1 MNKLVH
7 YILIAIMFNWNIAV
21 FAEEENKG
29 CKWEVVEET
38 DTYIQESCVGGEDGS
53 FQARIRSKPVDGS
66 IVIVEAPKK
75 NKKKANPIQEFKDKV
90 EEAPK
95 IIEKVE
101 KIEKIEEEVKI
112 TEKKIENFKVNNELK
127 EKQKLEARTNKT
139 ETKDDKDLAEK
150 VEEKVTNAIK
160 NKELADVEVAD
171 VEKPELKTTIK
182 ENEDNAKATE
192 KLVEKAE
199 EKAWAELDT
208 EQKVD
213 WRRLYELLPS
223 LIVDNEKVKAAEED
237 YNAAVATLKSEYS
250 AYYPQVSISIGNN
263 WEDDRTPAKGTY
275 PNNTITHDSKHGIQK
290 SITITQMI
298 WDGGRTNSVID
309 KAKATAQ
316 QAYYRLELAKEDVVM
331 EAINAWLNLQKA
343 WNTHEANKKVEANAM
358 VTLQM
363 TIEKVKKGEGS
374 KLEQLQIEQ
383 QYRTY
388 QTLSMTSKLA
398 LDSAIQRY
406 HNVWRFFPH
415 NIEEMPTPIA
425 DLLGLIPVQGTPV
438 NNNTTLRIAKMD
450 IDIAQEQLRFAD
462 AEFKPRIDG
471 KLSYTEKD
479 GELAGGYDTDSSQK
493 EEWRADITMTW
504 KLFGG
509 FKNRHL
515 KNADRSKLYAA
526 NLRYDDVKRTVDE
539 QFKNAWNNYVLVE
552 KNLATLKRTVE
563 INDEMYK
570 LTLADFQAG
579 NTPIMAV
586 FGMKTAHLMSE
597 VAYKNAQV
605 DLLIARYQLHKVLG
619 LVNPLI
625 K

>member
-38 DTYIQESCVGGEDGS
+38 ETYIQESCVGGEDGS

-95 IIEKVE
+95 IVEKVE

-127 EKQKLEARTNKT
+127 EKQKLEAKT
-139 ETKDDKDLAEK
+139 TPTEPK
-150 VEEKVTNAIK
+150 EEKKITDKV
-160 NKELADVEVAD
+160 
-171 VEKPELKTTIK
+171 VEKE
-182 ENEDNAKATE
+182 ED
-192 KLVEKAE
+192 
-199 EKAWAELDT
+199 KAWAELDA
-208 EQKVD
+208 EQKID

-237 YNAAVATLKSEYS
+237 YNAAVDTLKSEYS

>member
-1 MNKLVH
+1 ML
-7 YILIAIMFNWNIAV
+7 NWNIAV
-21 FAEEENKG
+21 FADDDVEG

-38 DTYIQESCVGGEDGS
+38 ETYIQESCAGEDGS
-53 FQARIRSKPVDGS
+53 YQARIRSKPIDGS

-75 NKKKANPIQEFKDKV
+75 NNKKANPIQEFKDKV

-95 IIEKVE
+95 IVEKVE
-101 KIEKIEEEVKI
+101 KIEEIEKEVKE
-112 TEKKIENFKVNNELK
+112 TEKKIENLKVNNELK
-127 EKQKLEARTNKT
+127 EKQKIESKTNKIFVR
-139 ETKDDKDLAEK
+139 DDKEVKEFVDK
-150 VEEKVTNAIK
+150 KIVTKQNEE
-160 NKELADVEVAD
+160 
-171 VEKPELKTTIK
+171 
-182 ENEDNAKATE
+182 NAKATE
-192 KLVEKAE
+192 KLVEEAE
-199 EKAWAELDT
+199 EQAWAELDS

-213 WRRLYELLPS
+213 WRRIYELLPS
-223 LIVDNEKVKAAEED
+223 LIVDNEKIKAAEED
-237 YNAAVATLKSEYS
+237 YNAAVDTLKSEYS

-263 WEDDRTPAKGTY
+263 WEDDRTPSKGTY
-275 PNNTITHDSKHGIQK
+275 PDNTITHDSKQGIQK

-343 WNTHEANKKVEANAM
+343 YNTHEANKKVEANAKI
-358 VTLQM
+358 TLAM
-363 TIEKVKKGEGS
+363 TIEKVQKGEGS

-388 QTLSMTSKLA
+388 QTLSMTSKLG
-398 LDSAIQRY
+398 LDSAIQRFA
-406 HNVWRFFPH
+406 NVWRFFPK
-415 NIEEMPTPIA
+415 NIGEMPTPIA
-425 DLLGLIPVQGTPV
+425 DLLGLIPLQGTAV
-438 NNNTTLRIAKMD
+438 NNNTTLRIAQMD
-450 IDIAQEQLRFAD
+450 VDIAKEQLRFSES
-462 AEFKPRIDG
+462 EFKPRIDG

-479 GELAGGYDTDSSQK
+479 GELSGGYDTHEAQK
-493 EEWRADITMTW
+493 EEWRADITLSW

-509 FKNRHL
+509 GKRKHL
-515 KNADRSKLYAA
+515 KNADHSKLSAA
-526 NLRYDDVKRTVDE
+526 NLRYSDVKRTIDE

-552 KNLATLKRTVE
+552 KNLETLKRTVE

-597 VAYKNAQV
+597 VAYQNAQI
-605 DLLIARYQLHKVLG
+605 DLLVARYQLHKVLG